1 MFPNTYAPISE
12 TELII
17 IKYNKIFGLIWNNKI
32 DKTVE
37 IRIIFRKKKVNL
49 SLRYIFTVMKKY
61 IIIKYKINKLD
72 ILFRNKN
79 KIMRNKKQNKM
90 NL

>member
-17 IKYNKIFGLIWNNKI
+17 ITYNKIFGLIWNNKI

-49 SLRYIFTVMKKY
+49 SSRYIFRVMKKY
-61 IIIKYKINKLD
+61 IIIKNNKLD

-79 KIMRNKKQNKM
+79 KIMRTKKQNKM
-90 NL
+90 IL